1 MRPGAVVQNR
11 GHADVGGEEHPGGE
25 TNLFGVSVF
34 RHEVRKYHPG
44 VWSTVR
50 KYYPLRLPS
59 VRVCC
64 PNSARVFAR
73 TSYGLHT
80 DFFFLQQQ
88 DVRLARCE
96 LRVVLRAHPDLRRVS
111 RSRDS
116 VLGARVYVLR
126 FPNQAAPTFTAPFV
140 TIYSALRPVFT
151 STGNCFEYITSALFN
166 RSW

>member
-1 MRPGAVVQNR
+1 M
-11 GHADVGGEEHPGGE
+11 
-25 TNLFGVSVF
+25 
-34 RHEVRKYHPG
+34 
-44 VWSTVR
+44 
-50 KYYPLRLPS
+50 
-59 VRVCC
+59 
-64 PNSARVFAR
+64 NSARVFAR

-88 DVRLARCE
+88 DVRLTRRE

-126 FPNQAAPTFTAPFV
+126 FPNQAAPLFTAPFV
-140 TIYSALRPVFT
+140 TIYSALVTFT
-151 STGNCFEYITSALFN
+151 STGNCFEYITSALFY